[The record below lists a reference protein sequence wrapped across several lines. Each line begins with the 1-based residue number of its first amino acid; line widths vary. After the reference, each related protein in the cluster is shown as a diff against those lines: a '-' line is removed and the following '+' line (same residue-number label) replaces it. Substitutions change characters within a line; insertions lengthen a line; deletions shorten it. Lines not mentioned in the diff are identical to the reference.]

1 VHSANAGI
9 VGLGEKNETMEFQS
23 GDTVG
28 PYTLETLIGA
38 GGMGRV
44 FRAVDTRLRRRIAI
58 KFMLATDKADPDGQQ
73 RFLREARAAS
83 ALNHPNIVA
92 IHDISSHD
100 GIDFLV
106 MEYVSG
112 QTLKDLISPDGMP
125 FETVAHL
132 GSQIATAL
140 AAAHGAGIVHRD
152 IKPANIIV
160 TPDQQ
165 VKVLDFGI
173 AKVSS
178 NLLVDPDGPTAGFVE
193 VTTPGMLVGTVSYM
207 SPEQTRRETLD
218 CRSDIFSLGCVL
230 YEAATG
236 QRPFRGESTLA
247 IMHAI
252 ATGTPA
258 APSSLRAV
266 FLIHSIGSLRRV
278 WKNSPIG
285 GSPQQVSWRAN

>member
-1 VHSANAGI
+1 M
-9 VGLGEKNETMEFQS
+9 MEFQS

-58 KFMLATDKADPDGQQ
+58 KFMLATDKADPDGQL

-132 GSQIATAL
+132 GSQITSAL

-178 NLLVDPDGPTAGFVE
+178 NLLVDPEGPTAGFVE
-193 VTTPGMLVGTVSYM
+193 VTTPGMLVGTASYM

-218 CRSDIFSLGCVL
+218 GRSDIFSLGCVL
-230 YEAATG
+230 
-236 QRPFRGESTLA
+236 
-247 IMHAI
+247 
-252 ATGTPA
+252 
-258 APSSLRAV
+258 
-266 FLIHSIGSLRRV
+266 
-278 WKNSPIG
+278 
-285 GSPQQVSWRAN
+285 